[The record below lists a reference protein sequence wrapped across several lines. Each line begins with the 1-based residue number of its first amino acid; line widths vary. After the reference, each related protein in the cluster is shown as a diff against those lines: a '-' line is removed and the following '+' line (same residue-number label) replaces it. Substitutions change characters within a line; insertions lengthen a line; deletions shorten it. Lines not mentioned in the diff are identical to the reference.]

1 MAKNPLL
8 GKTPLLLKLL
18 AGMALA
24 VFVVPLLALLVR
36 APWLQMPSRLASPE
50 LLDALWL
57 SFLTASIAT
66 GICVLLG
73 VPLAWML
80 ARIDFRGRRLVRA
93 LVTVPLIMPPVV
105 AGVALLTA
113 FGRNGIIGSTLLDVL
128 GITIPFSTVAVVMA
142 QTFVALPFLVITVE
156 GTIRTT
162 DLTYDEVASSSGATR
177 WQTFI
182 LVNVPLAAPGI
193 FGGAVLAWARALGEF
208 GATIT
213 FAGNAPGVTRT
224 MPLEIYT
231 VLQTDPDAA
240 IALSV
245 ILLAISIT
253 VLALLREKWLS
264 GVTG

>member
-1 MAKNPLL
+1 VAKNPLL
-8 GKTPLLLKLL
+8 GKIPLLLKLL

-66 GICVLLG
+66 LICVLLG

>member
-1 MAKNPLL
+1 MCIRDRDRRFWRRQGSARVAKNPLL
-8 GKTPLLLKLL
+8 GKIPLLLKLL

-66 GICVLLG
+66 LICVLLG

-80 ARIDFRGRRLVRA
+80 ARIDFRGRRLV
-93 LVTVPLIMPPVV
+93 
-105 AGVALLTA
+105 TA

-193 FGGAVLAWARALGEF
+193 FG
-208 GATIT
+208 
-213 FAGNAPGVTRT
+213 
-224 MPLEIYT
+224 
-231 VLQTDPDAA
+231 
-240 IALSV
+240 
-245 ILLAISIT
+245 
-253 VLALLREKWLS
+253 
-264 GVTG
+264 